1 MKMIKVIFFIIVTL
15 FMTSKGVSQID
26 STDYK
31 NPKVAVTFAALCP
44 SAGQIYN
51 EKWLKAALLMGIDG
65 YWIYKSF
72 HYQDLHLE
80 DPNKQYYEDSRN
92 KYIWYSV
99 SGYIYGIVDAFVD
112 AHLSGFP
119 KGDIVFYGDKK
130 NYNLF
135 LTIRF

>member
-1 MKMIKVIFFIIVTL
+1 MKIMKVIIFTIITL
-15 FMTSKGVSQID
+15 FMVSKGISQID

-31 NPKVAVTFAALCP
+31 NPKVAVAFATLCP
-44 SAGQIYN
+44 GAGQIYN
-51 EKWLKAALLMGIDG
+51 EKWLKAALVVGIDG

-72 HYQDLHLE
+72 HYHDLHLE
-80 DPNKQYYEDSRN
+80 DPDKQYYEDSRN

-99 SGYIYGIVDAFVD
+99 GGYIYGIVDALVD

-119 KGDIVFYGDKK
+119 EGDIVFYGDNK